1 MPKRPVLPTTRRRP
15 WGSERRRDPLPAT
28 ALLPSYAEDLS
39 QAAYRFS
46 EALFEFEHQTMILDM
61 TDDTQVRTLRDE
73 YHYAV
78 RWLHDMAAN
87 ELPEDHTD
95 RFLIDQMVLG
105 LADDLE
111 VTASALA
118 AAYDAG
124 TSIDRE
130 RLHELHRRLVWIFT
144 GAGIVW
150 PGDTATR
157 IDDIA
162 GLG

>member
-1 MPKRPVLPTTRRRP
+1 MPKRPAPPTTRPRP

-28 ALLPSYAEDLS
+28 TLLPSYAEDLS

-87 ELPEDHTD
+87 ELPEDHVDT
-95 RFLIDQMVLG
+95 FLIDRVILA

-111 VTASALA
+111 LTAAALG
-118 AAYDAG
+118 AAYDNGA
-124 TSIDRE
+124 SIDRA
-130 RLHELHRRLVWIFT
+130 RLHELHRRLVRIFSSAT
-144 GAGIVW
+144 IVW
-150 PGDTATR
+150 PGVTATQVK
-157 IDDIA
+157 DIA
-162 GLG
+162 ELG